1 MRAPRAVIA
10 PVKQMN
16 AESLGIVDAKAL
28 PYALGR
34 TKKPVAFLVGSPL
47 SMPERQD
54 GPGVPGVSE
63 MVRLVRARL
72 APGELPDFDKALGNA
87 PPAMQY
93 QQAMAFLRG
102 WHSQDAVNEVIRQAV
117 RRARLSQAD
126 EDLCDEKLEKDL
138 NNWHLPTGT
147 RDLARLLMS
156 GDERWSGPILTTN
169 FDPLLSIAVELEG
182 GSVVRTILDNDR
194 SLRGTETSG
203 ASRAVSIVHLH
214 GYWKGG
220 DTLHTSDQLGAARPH
235 LSASLKRLLQ
245 KHTLLVVAYGGWDD
259 VFTNSLAD
267 LALDGESG
275 LEVLWTFYETEPA
288 LIAARYSSLL
298 QKTSQARI
306 QGRFRLYSGIDCH
319 KIFAH
324 LGEQSLPTTTRPLTT
339 PSYRATHASDAQ
351 AKRPSPSLSSSPTS
365 TAIPTPAPP
374 ATPTRPA
381 PHTPSSTTV
390 ARRPSPISATKESG
404 GTLTA
409 SSEQQKSSRSR
420 ISSGVALLLLIA
432 SVGYLRS
439 GTRTDAPPKAAPPS
453 PRGEQ
458 RSQPDPSTSSAALDT
473 LRARHNVRQIK
484 RTVRD
489 AASLQAGTL
498 GFIQMNSILNA
509 SNAPVTPHRS
519 ESAFEVH
526 KTPNNTTLLIGY
538 VGSAAAQAIARGESI
553 KTPFAPTPSR
563 QRMNL
568 VAIPFARIRAASS
581 ELAPGQPLI
590 TLEIASTHTIAR

>member
-1 MRAPRAVIA
+1 MA

-28 PYALGR
+28 PYALSR
-34 TKKPVAFLVGSPL
+34 AKKPVAFLVGSPL

-63 MVRLVRARL
+63 MIRLVRARL
-72 APGELPDFDKALGNA
+72 APGELPDFDKALGDA
-87 PPAMQY
+87 PPAIQY

-126 EDLCDEKLEKDL
+126 AGLSDEQLEKDL
-138 NNWHLPTGT
+138 NNWHIPTGT
-147 RDLARLLMS
+147 RDLARLVMS

-169 FDPLLSIAVELEG
+169 FDPLLSIAVEREG

-220 DTLHTSDQLGAARPH
+220 DTLHTPDQLGAARPN

-306 QGRFRLYSGIDCH
+306 QGRFRLYSGVDCH
-319 KIFAH
+319 KLFAH
-324 LGEQSLPTTTRPLTT
+324 LGEQLPQATTRHRSAPT
-339 PSYRATHASDAQ
+339 YRGTHSFDPPTE
-351 AKRPSPSLSSSPTS
+351 RPSPSSSKSPT
-365 TAIPTPAPP
+365 TPVFPTPV
-374 ATPTRPA
+374 
-381 PHTPSSTTV
+381 PH
-390 ARRPSPISATKESG
+390 PSPIPAARESG
-404 GTLTA
+404 GALITT
-409 SSEQQKSSRSR
+409 QKRKGNRSWAL
-420 ISSGVALLLLIA
+420 SVVALLLLIA
-432 SVGYLRS
+432 SVGYLSSRS
-439 GTRTDAPPKAAPPS
+439 RTDAPPKTTPPP

-458 RSQPDPSTSSAALDT
+458 RSQSAPNTSSAALDT

-489 AASLQAGTL
+489 ATSQQVGTFGFVQMSSL
-498 GFIQMNSILNA
+498 LNG

-538 VGSAAAQAIARGESI
+538 VGSAAAQAIARGEPI
-553 KTPFAPTPSR
+553 KAPVSPTPSR
-563 QRMNL
+563 QRTNL
-568 VAIPFARIRAASS
+568 VAIPFARIRAVSS
-581 ELAPGQPLI
+581 ELTSDQTLL
-590 TLEIASTHTIAR
+590 TLEIASTPGLAR